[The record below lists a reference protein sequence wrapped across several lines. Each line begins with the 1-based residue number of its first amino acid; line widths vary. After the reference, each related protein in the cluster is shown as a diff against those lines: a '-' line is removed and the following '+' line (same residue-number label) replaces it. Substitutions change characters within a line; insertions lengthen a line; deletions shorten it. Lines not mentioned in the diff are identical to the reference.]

1 MIRAAEKKRGDGK
14 NINICRFI
22 ILGAEKLT
30 NSSSVLTIVISSEKH
45 SFRFVFFCSSI
56 FLSTPVL
63 LSFPRLPKARVLDS
77 RMSVDIY
84 LFFGLCTIFA
94 FIWITIGLCIQVVNF
109 HASHFGNKTLK
120 FSIELL
126 RKFDHHRCHKK
137 TNGQHSLYVLIGWR
151 FPSDYF
157 VDMISMRLI
166 EFKIMICLSVLKPLP
181 SCPLLSVLNVT
192 KATHG
197 MKTYEDDNKLKTATK
212 QENNCNKTVFSYVI
226 LL

>member
-1 MIRAAEKKRGDGK
+1 MSYRAKNTLFDLFFLLFHFSLYSSPFEFSPFAESQST
-14 NINICRFI
+14 RFQNVCWYLPI
-22 ILGAEKLT
+22 
-30 NSSSVLTIVISSEKH
+30 
-45 SFRFVFFCSSI
+45 FRFVYDFC
-56 FLSTPVL
+56 THN
-63 LSFPRLPKARVLDS
+63 
-77 RMSVDIY
+77 
-84 LFFGLCTIFA
+84 T

-126 RKFDHHRCHKK
+126 RKFEYKK